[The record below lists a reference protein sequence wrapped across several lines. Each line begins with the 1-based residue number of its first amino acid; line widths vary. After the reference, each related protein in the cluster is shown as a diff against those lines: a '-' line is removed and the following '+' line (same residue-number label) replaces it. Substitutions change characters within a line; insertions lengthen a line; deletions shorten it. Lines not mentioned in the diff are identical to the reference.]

1 MPSPVILPVA
11 SATMRDGLCGIF
23 SRWLWRRR
31 TARKNAETN
40 TTEILLRL
48 SLDFLFMVSCTR
60 NMVPL
65 FVCRANLS
73 RECLGKLQELTIR
86 SREPRSPGTVK
97 SMVQSSNRPQELR
110 WGIWGL
116 IYENKASPFLC
127 FMQFQ
132 DVSICSRY
140 NYLERYFSWN
150 DFVGKGGL
158 ALCRHKMGQ
167 WSMCL
172 AS

>member
-1 MPSPVILPVA
+1 MIRSTVAWYYVEPFCSRKQFNAPVGRAQYFRVPSLPVA
-11 SATMRDGLCGIF
+11 CATIRDGLCGIF

-40 TTEILLRL
+40 PKEILLRL

-73 RECLGKLQELTIR
+73 RECLGKLQGLTIR

-97 SMVQSSNRPQELR
+97 SMVQSANRPQELR

-116 IYENKASPFLC
+116 IYENKASHFYASC
-127 FMQFQ
+127 YSKIF
-132 DVSICSRY
+132 
-140 NYLERYFSWN
+140 YL
-150 DFVGKGGL
+150 
-158 ALCRHKMGQ
+158 
-167 WSMCL
+167 
-172 AS
+172 